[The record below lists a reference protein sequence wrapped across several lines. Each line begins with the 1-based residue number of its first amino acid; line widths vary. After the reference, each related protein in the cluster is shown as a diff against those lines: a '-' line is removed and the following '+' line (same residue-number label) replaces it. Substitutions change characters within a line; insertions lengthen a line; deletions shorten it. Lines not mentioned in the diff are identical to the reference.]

1 MRRIAESDIKKHVK
15 AAVGQLTPA
24 YAEAIWQQP
33 VEQATGNEWYLK
45 DEKRYPIKAGKVVKL
60 LASAAACLAV
70 CFLSFQMID
79 HRTDATIYLDVNPS
93 VELEINSRDKV
104 LSANADNAD
113 GEIILE
119 DMDLEHTDLD
129 VALNA
134 IIGSMVK
141 HGYLNEAQKMILLSV
156 DSKNDKRAE
165 ELRQQISDE
174 LNAELTS
181 LLGAGA
187 VLDQSVAATDDLKKL
202 AEQYQITPGKAL
214 LLQRLIE
221 ENPNLDYAK
230 LAKLP
235 MNELISYLK
244 QTGVDVR
251 NYVHCTGDDL
261 DDEDDLYDEFQDLFD
276 DDDRDDDDMDDLKDD
291 DDDDDDID
299 DTDDDDDDVDD
310 PDDDRDDDVEDDKDE
325 DEDDGEDDDDDDDKK
340 VVVNQ
345 SPTKNGAKKDAS
357 LNRDTDD
364 GDDDEEDESDE
375 NEEESD
381 ENEEESDEDESDE
394 DEEDER
400 DEEDDDD

>member
-1 MRRIAESDIKKHVK
+1 MRRIAESDIKNHVK

-24 YAEAIWQQP
+24 YAEAIWKQP
-33 VEQATGNEWYLK
+33 VEQAVGDEWYLK

-60 LASAAACLAV
+60 LASVAACLAV
-70 CFLSFQMID
+70 CVISLQMIG
-79 HRTDATIYLDVNPS
+79 HRIDATIYLDVNPS

-104 LSANADNAD
+104 LAANADNAD
-113 GEIILE
+113 GAIILE
-119 DMDLEHTDLD
+119 DMNLEHTDLD

-181 LLGAGA
+181 LLGAGS

-221 ENPNLDYAK
+221 EHPNLDYAK

-244 QTGVDVR
+244 QSGVDVR

-261 DDEDDLYDEFQDLFD
+261 DDEDDLCDELEDLFD
-276 DDDRDDDDMDDLKDD
+276 DDGRDDDDMDDMKYVDDDDDDIDDPDDDDDDVDGPDDDVEDDKDD
-291 DDDDDDID
+291 DDDDDDN
-299 DTDDDDDDVDD
+299 
-310 PDDDRDDDVEDDKDE
+310 
-325 DEDDGEDDDDDDDKK
+325 DDDDDKK

-345 SPTKNGAKKDAS
+345 RPTKNGAKKDVS
-357 LNRDTDD
+357 SDRDIDD

-375 NEEESD
+375 EEDESD
-381 ENEEESDEDESDE
+381 EDEDESDEDESDE
-394 DEEDER
+394 DEEDEQE
-400 DEEDDDD
+400 EEDDDD

>member
-1 MRRIAESDIKKHVK
+1 
-15 AAVGQLTPA
+15 
-24 YAEAIWQQP
+24 
-33 VEQATGNEWYLK
+33 
-45 DEKRYPIKAGKVVKL
+45 
-60 LASAAACLAV
+60 
-70 CFLSFQMID
+70 MID

-104 LSANADNAD
+104 LAANADNAD

-141 HGYLNEAQKMILLSV
+141 HGYLNDAQKMILLSV

-165 ELRQQISDE
+165 ELRQQISHE
-174 LNAELTS
+174 LNTELTS

-244 QTGVDVR
+244 QSGVDVR

-261 DDEDDLYDEFQDLFD
+261 DDELEDLFD
-276 DDDRDDDDMDDLKDD
+276 DDD
-291 DDDDDDID
+291 
-299 DTDDDDDDVDD
+299 
-310 PDDDRDDDVEDDKDE
+310 
-325 DEDDGEDDDDDDDKK
+325 
-340 VVVNQ
+340 
-345 SPTKNGAKKDAS
+345 
-357 LNRDTDD
+357 
-364 GDDDEEDESDE
+364 EED
-375 NEEESD
+375 ESD

-394 DEEDER
+394 DEQDER

>member
-1 MRRIAESDIKKHVK
+1 MRRIAESDIKNHVK

-24 YAEAIWQQP
+24 YAEAIWKQP
-33 VEQATGNEWYLK
+33 VEQAVGDEWYLK

-60 LASAAACLAV
+60 LASVAACLAV
-70 CFLSFQMID
+70 CVISLQMIG

-104 LSANADNAD
+104 LAANADNAD
-113 GEIILE
+113 GAIILE

-181 LLGAGA
+181 LLGAGF

-244 QTGVDVR
+244 QSGVDVR

-261 DDEDDLYDEFQDLFD
+261 DDELEDLFD

-291 DDDDDDID
+291 DDDDDDD
-299 DTDDDDDDVDD
+299 
-310 PDDDRDDDVEDDKDE
+310 
-325 DEDDGEDDDDDDDKK
+325 
-340 VVVNQ
+340 
-345 SPTKNGAKKDAS
+345 
-357 LNRDTDD
+357 
-364 GDDDEEDESDE
+364 
-375 NEEESD
+375 
-381 ENEEESDEDESDE
+381 
-394 DEEDER
+394 
-400 DEEDDDD
+400 

>member
-1 MRRIAESDIKKHVK
+1 
-15 AAVGQLTPA
+15 
-24 YAEAIWQQP
+24 
-33 VEQATGNEWYLK
+33 
-45 DEKRYPIKAGKVVKL
+45 
-60 LASAAACLAV
+60 
-70 CFLSFQMID
+70 
-79 HRTDATIYLDVNPS
+79 
-93 VELEINSRDKV
+93 
-104 LSANADNAD
+104 
-113 GEIILE
+113 
-119 DMDLEHTDLD
+119 MDLEHTDLD

>member
-1 MRRIAESDIKKHVK
+1 MRRIAESDIKNHVK

-24 YAEAIWQQP
+24 YAEAIWKQP
-33 VEQATGNEWYLK
+33 VEQAVGDEWYLK

-70 CFLSFQMID
+70 CVISLQMIG

-93 VELEINSRDKV
+93 VELEINSGDKV
-104 LSANADNAD
+104 LAANADNAD
-113 GEIILE
+113 GAIILE

-129 VALNA
+129 VAINA

-141 HGYLNEAQKMILLSV
+141 HGYLNDAQKMILLSV

-202 AEQYQITPGKAL
+202 AEQYHITPGKAL

-221 ENPNLDYAK
+221 ENPNLDYGQ
-230 LAKLP
+230 LAKMP
-235 MNELISYLK
+235 INELISYLK
-244 QTGVDVR
+244 QSGVDVR

-261 DDEDDLYDEFQDLFD
+261 DDEDDLYDELEDLFD
-276 DDDRDDDDMDDLKDD
+276 DDGRDDDDMDDLYDDADDSEDDMDDPDDDTDDGDEDEDESDDDDRDDLDDDADDDVEDDSDDDEDDDKNDKDD
-291 DDDDDDID
+291 DDDDD
-299 DTDDDDDDVDD
+299 
-310 PDDDRDDDVEDDKDE
+310 EDDE
-325 DEDDGEDDDDDDDKK
+325 DEEDDDKK

-345 SPTKNGAKKDAS
+345 RPTKNGVKKDVS
-357 LNRDTDD
+357 
-364 GDDDEEDESDE
+364 
-375 NEEESD
+375 
-381 ENEEESDEDESDE
+381 
-394 DEEDER
+394 
-400 DEEDDDD
+400 

>member
-1 MRRIAESDIKKHVK
+1 MRRIAESDIKNHVK

-24 YAEAIWQQP
+24 YAEAIWKQP
-33 VEQATGNEWYLK
+33 VEQAVGDEWYLK

-60 LASAAACLAV
+60 LASVAACLAV
-70 CFLSFQMID
+70 CVISLQMIG
-79 HRTDATIYLDVNPS
+79 HRIDATIYLDVNPS

-104 LSANADNAD
+104 LAANADNAD
-113 GEIILE
+113 GAIILE
-119 DMDLEHTDLD
+119 DMNLEHTDLD

-165 ELRQQISDE
+165 ELRQQISHE
-174 LNAELTS
+174 LNTELTS

-244 QTGVDVR
+244 QSGVDVR

-261 DDEDDLYDEFQDLFD
+261 DDELEDLFD
-276 DDDRDDDDMDDLKDD
+276 DDD
-291 DDDDDDID
+291 
-299 DTDDDDDDVDD
+299 
-310 PDDDRDDDVEDDKDE
+310 E
-325 DEDDGEDDDDDDDKK
+325 
-340 VVVNQ
+340 Q
-345 SPTKNGAKKDAS
+345 
-357 LNRDTDD
+357 
-364 GDDDEEDESDE
+364 
-375 NEEESD
+375 
-381 ENEEESDEDESDE
+381 
-394 DEEDER
+394 DER

>member
-1 MRRIAESDIKKHVK
+1 MRRIAESDIKNHVK

-24 YAEAIWQQP
+24 YAEAIWKQP
-33 VEQATGNEWYLK
+33 VEQAVGDEWYLK

-60 LASAAACLAV
+60 LASVAACLAV
-70 CFLSFQMID
+70 CVISLQMIG
-79 HRTDATIYLDVNPS
+79 HRIDATIYLDVNPS

-104 LSANADNAD
+104 LAANADNAD
-113 GEIILE
+113 GAIILE

-221 ENPNLDYAK
+221 ENPNLDYGQ
-230 LAKLP
+230 LAKMP
-235 MNELISYLK
+235 INELISYLK
-244 QTGVDVR
+244 QSGVDVR

-261 DDEDDLYDEFQDLFD
+261 DDEDDLYDELEDLFD
-276 DDDRDDDDMDDLKDD
+276 DDGRDDDDMDDLYDDADDSEKDMDDPDDDTDDGDD
-291 DDDDDDID
+291 DDDEEDDDDRDDLDDDADDDIEDDSDEYEDDEKD
-299 DTDDDDDDVDD
+299 DTDDDDD
-310 PDDDRDDDVEDDKDE
+310 EEKESDE
-325 DEDDGEDDDDDDDKK
+325 DED
-340 VVVNQ
+340 
-345 SPTKNGAKKDAS
+345 
-357 LNRDTDD
+357 
-364 GDDDEEDESDE
+364 
-375 NEEESD
+375 EEESD
-381 ENEEESDEDESDE
+381 ENEDEPDEE
-394 DEEDER
+394 EEDER
-400 DEEDDDD
+400 EEEDEDD

>member
-1 MRRIAESDIKKHVK
+1 MRRIAESDIKNHVK

-33 VEQATGNEWYLK
+33 VEQAVGNEWYLK
-45 DEKRYPIKAGKVVKL
+45 DEKRHSINAGKVVKL

-70 CFLSFQMID
+70 CVISLQMIG

-104 LSANADNAD
+104 LAANADNAD
-113 GEIILE
+113 GAIILE

-129 VALNA
+129 VAINA

-141 HGYLNEAQKMILLSV
+141 HGYLNDAQKMILLSV

-221 ENPNLDYAK
+221 ENPNLDYEQ
-230 LAKLP
+230 LAKMP
-235 MNELISYLK
+235 INELISYLK
-244 QTGVDVR
+244 QSGVDVR

-261 DDEDDLYDEFQDLFD
+261 DDEDDLYDELEDLFD
-276 DDDRDDDDMDDLKDD
+276 DDGRDDDDMDDLYDD
-291 DDDDDDID
+291 ADDSEEDM
-299 DTDDDDDDVDD
+299 DD
-310 PDDDRDDDVEDDKDE
+310 PDD
-325 DEDDGEDDDDDDDKK
+325 
-340 VVVNQ
+340 
-345 SPTKNGAKKDAS
+345 
-357 LNRDTDD
+357 DTDD
-364 GDDDEEDESDE
+364 GDDDEEESDD
-375 NEEESD
+375 NDRDDLDDDADDSEEDDSD
-381 ENEEESDEDESDE
+381 EHEDDDKDDFAEDDEDDEDEDESDE
-394 DEEDER
+394 DEED
-400 DEEDDDD
+400 DDD

>member
-1 MRRIAESDIKKHVK
+1 MRRIAESDIKNHVK

-70 CFLSFQMID
+70 CFLPFQMID

-104 LSANADNAD
+104 LAANADNAD

-141 HGYLNEAQKMILLSV
+141 HGYLNDAQKMILLSV

-165 ELRQQISDE
+165 ELRQQISHE
-174 LNAELTS
+174 LNTELTS

-244 QTGVDVR
+244 QSGVDVR

-261 DDEDDLYDEFQDLFD
+261 DDELEDLFD
-276 DDDRDDDDMDDLKDD
+276 
-291 DDDDDDID
+291 
-299 DTDDDDDDVDD
+299 
-310 PDDDRDDDVEDDKDE
+310 
-325 DEDDGEDDDDDDDKK
+325 
-340 VVVNQ
+340 
-345 SPTKNGAKKDAS
+345 
-357 LNRDTDD
+357 
-364 GDDDEEDESDE
+364 DDDEEDESDE
-375 NEEESD
+375 DEDEEESD
-381 ENEEESDEDESDE
+381 ENEDEPDEE
-394 DEEDER
+394 EEDER
-400 DEEDDDD
+400 EEEDEDD